1 MGGLGHEML
10 QPGLSPARA
19 TLRWPYAAHEHPYPC
34 PFFVNFLFFTRSR
47 EVKLDPYPSSLRI
60 PRERK
65 RPHFHGSRQ
74 PLPKERG
81 SVCIHPNWLG
91 KASGMKLII
100 HLGAHEMNMWGLQGH
115 AYGFNRGRFFTPIY
129 TGCFLVFVKH
139 AHSYLHKFT
148 HVKYKIGVK
157 KTHLASFL

>member
-1 MGGLGHEML
+1 MALRGPWTL
-10 QPGLSPARA
+10 LSVP
-19 TLRWPYAAHEHPYPC
+19 
-34 PFFVNFLFFTRSR
+34 PFFFCQFLTRAM
-47 EVKLDPYPSSLRI
+47 EVKLDPHPSSFRF

-65 RPHFHGSRQ
+65 KPHFHGSRQ

-91 KASGMKLII
+91 KASGMELII

-115 AYGFNRGRFFTPIY
+115 AYGSFLKRGRFFTPIY
-129 TGCFLVFVKH
+129 TGCFWVFVTH
-139 AHSYLHKFT
+139 GHTYLHKFT

-157 KTHLASFL
+157 KTHLASFLYGATWVHLWSG